1 MQLLPFSAFAKIF
14 EPFRGR
20 RIGYV
25 RLQGNVGDSLIETA
39 AFQMM
44 RYFEIDFVVTIPSS
58 SAKVDEWLIA
68 GGGNMGNYYE
78 NCQRERIQVL
88 ADGRPV
94 SVLPQSFITPEEFA
108 YKRVFVREKA
118 SLSLR
123 PDALLAPDL
132 ALGFE
137 IPWHWKLIFGL
148 DRRRQ
153 SKPTIDEGLW
163 LRQDREALFSQ
174 SRSLGDPAVRCPSP
188 FQYLRLAARY
198 THVITDRLHFA
209 VAALLCGRKTT
220 LLPNNYHKNRS
231 MYETWLRK
239 LGCEWRDAP

>member
-1 MQLLPFSAFAKIF
+1 MQLLPFSAFGKIF
-14 EPFRGR
+14 EPLRER

-25 RLQGNVGDSLIETA
+25 RLPGNVGDGLIEAA

-44 RYFEIDFVVTIPSS
+44 RYFEIDFVVTEPSS

-68 GGGNMGNYYE
+68 GGGNMGSYYQS
-78 NCQRERIQVL
+78 CQEQRRMVL

-94 SVLPQSFITPEEFA
+94 SVLPQSFITAEAFA
-108 YKRVFVREKA
+108 YKRVFVRENA

-132 ALGFE
+132 SLGLKV
-137 IPWHWKLIFGL
+137 PRLWKVTIGL
-148 DRRRQ
+148 DRLKR
-153 SKPTIDEGLW
+153 SEPIIDEGLW

-174 SRSLGDPAVRCPSP
+174 SKSLGDPAACCPSP

-220 LLPNNYHKNRS
+220 LLPNSYHKNRS
-231 MYETWLRK
+231 MYDTWLRE
-239 LGCEWRDAP
+239 LGCEWRDTP

>member
-1 MQLLPFSAFAKIF
+1 MQLLPFSAFGEIF
-14 EPFRGR
+14 EPLRGR

-25 RLQGNVGDSLIETA
+25 RLPGNVGDRLIEAA

-44 RYFEIDFVVTIPSS
+44 RYFGIDFVVTKPTP
-58 SAKVDEWLIA
+58 SAKIDEWLIA
-68 GGGNMGNYYE
+68 GGGNMGSYYK
-78 NCQRERIQVL
+78 NCQSVRSQVI

-94 SVLPQSFITPEEFA
+94 TVLPQSFITPEEFA
-108 YKRVFVREKA
+108 YKRVFVRERA
-118 SLSLR
+118 SLIIR

-132 ALGFE
+132 ALGWE
-137 IPWHWKLIFGL
+137 IPWHWKLFLGL
-148 DRRRQ
+148 DRPRQ
-153 SKPTIDEGLW
+153 SQPLIEEGLW
-163 LRQDREALFSQ
+163 LRQDWEALFSK
-174 SRSLGDPAVRCPSP
+174 SRSLGDPAECCRSP

-198 THVITDRLHFA
+198 SHVITDRLHFA

-231 MYETWLRK
+231 MYETSLRE

>member
-1 MQLLPFSAFAKIF
+1 MQLLPFSAFVKIF
-14 EPFRGR
+14 EPLRGR

-25 RLQGNVGDSLIETA
+25 RLQGNVGDRLIEAA

-44 RYFEIDFVVTIPSS
+44 RYFEIDFVVTKPSP

-68 GGGNMGNYYE
+68 GGGNMGSYYE
-78 NCQRERIQVL
+78 NCQRVRRQVL

-94 SVLPQSFITPEEFA
+94 SVLPQSFITPEPFA
-108 YKRVFVREKA
+108 YKRVFVRERA

-132 ALGFE
+132 ALGLE
-137 IPWHWKLIFGL
+137 IPWHWKLFLGL
-148 DRRRQ
+148 ERRRQ
-153 SKPTIDEGLW
+153 SKLTIDEGLW
-163 LRQDREALFSQ
+163 LRQDLEALFSE
-174 SRSLGDPAVRCPSP
+174 SRSLGDPAECCRFP

-209 VAALLCGRKTT
+209 VAALSCGRKTT

-231 MYETWLRK
+231 MFETSLRE